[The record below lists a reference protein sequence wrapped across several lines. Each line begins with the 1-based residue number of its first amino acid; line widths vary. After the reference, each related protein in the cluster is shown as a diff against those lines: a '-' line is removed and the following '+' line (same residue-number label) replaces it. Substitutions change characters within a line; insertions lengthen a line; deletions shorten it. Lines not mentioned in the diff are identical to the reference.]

1 MWETKAKTAGAAHGR
16 RVSRSGG
23 GARAAVDAGSAER
36 PMSSGRGQETTT
48 TTTTTIMRRQLA
60 ARNGPK
66 AAWES
71 GVVLKAG
78 HGSKGPPSPTEAFGA
93 SGGPHRGI
101 LQRKENKES
110 RRREMQEAW
119 ERKRQASFDT
129 SSVVSVDTSRS
140 IDVSPGGRRSAAG
153 VRPRSRGGVHHES
166 PRRRPTSSHR
176 VSVSPT
182 ASKSTAASSR
192 AVDSRAEGAMNTS
205 PSRCPNDDGAMMRFG
220 RGCIVNRNF
229 NIVA

>member
-1 MWETKAKTAGAAHGR
+1 MVSFRAIIVIVVVVITMTTMVPLITNDDEVYHGCIDTKATTKAKTAGAAHGR

-48 TTTTTIMRRQLA
+48 TTTTTVMRRQLA

-78 HGSKGPPSPTEAFGA
+78 NGSKGPPSPTEAFGA

-110 RRREMQEAW
+110 Y
-119 ERKRQASFDT
+119 
-129 SSVVSVDTSRS
+129 
-140 IDVSPGGRRSAAG
+140 
-153 VRPRSRGGVHHES
+153 
-166 PRRRPTSSHR
+166 
-176 VSVSPT
+176 
-182 ASKSTAASSR
+182 
-192 AVDSRAEGAMNTS
+192 
-205 PSRCPNDDGAMMRFG
+205 
-220 RGCIVNRNF
+220 
-229 NIVA
+229 